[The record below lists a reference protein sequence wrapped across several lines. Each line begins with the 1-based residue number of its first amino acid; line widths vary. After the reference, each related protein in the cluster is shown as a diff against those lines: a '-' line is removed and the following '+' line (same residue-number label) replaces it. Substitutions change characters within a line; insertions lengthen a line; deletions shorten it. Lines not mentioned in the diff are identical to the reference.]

1 MDQHADGASV
11 KVDHPEQAA
20 AVDVEMHDAEAAGDE
35 QKSGAAEEAPKSEST
50 KQLSSSSDAAAA
62 KDAKAVGG
70 SDDKGQVKKE
80 SDKQED
86 HKKEG
91 QEKEK
96 EKVLDEGLLCA
107 FRYFD
112 KTGGHCQVIAVS
124 CCEDSHASLTNCT
137 KRKAHAIQNILQV
150 CHCHRPW

>member
-1 MDQHADGASV
+1 MDQRADGVSV

-35 QKSGAAEEAPKSEST
+35 QKSGTAEAAPKSEST
-50 KQLSSSSDAAAA
+50 TQLGSDAAAA

-70 SDDKGQVKKE
+70 SDDRGQVKKE

-96 EKVLDEGLLCA
+96 VLDEGLLCA

-112 KTGGHCQVIAVS
+112 KTGGQMIALS
-124 CCEDSHASLTNCT
+124 CSEDTHASLTNCT
-137 KRKAHAIQNILQV
+137 KRKTHASQNTLQV
-150 CHCHRPW
+150 CHCYRA

>member
-11 KVDHPEQAA
+11 KLDHPEQAA

-35 QKSGAAEEAPKSEST
+35 QKSGTAEAAPKSEST
-50 KQLSSSSDAAAA
+50 TQLGSSSDAAAA

-70 SDDKGQVKKE
+70 SDDRGQVKKE
-80 SDKQED
+80 SGKQED
-86 HKKEG
+86 HKKDG

-96 EKVLDEGLLCA
+96 EKEKVVDEGLLCA

-112 KTGGHCQVIAVS
+112 KTGGQVIAVS
-124 CCEDSHASLTNCT
+124 CCE
-137 KRKAHAIQNILQV
+137 AILM
-150 CHCHRPW
+150 PP

>member
-1 MDQHADGASV
+1 MDQCADGASV
-11 KVDHPEQAA
+11 KVDNPEQAA

-35 QKSGAAEEAPKSEST
+35 QKSGAAEAAPKSEST
-50 KQLSSSSDAAAA
+50 KQLGSSSDAVAA

-70 SDDKGQVKKE
+70 SDDKDQVKKE

-96 EKVLDEGLLCA
+96 VLDEELLCA

-112 KTGGHCQVIAVS
+112 KTGGQVIA
-124 CCEDSHASLTNCT
+124 
-137 KRKAHAIQNILQV
+137 
-150 CHCHRPW
+150 

>member
-1 MDQHADGASV
+1 M

-20 AVDVEMHDAEAAGDE
+20 SVDVEMQDAEAAGNE
-35 QKSGAAEEAPKSEST
+35 QKSDAAEATPKSEST
-50 KQLSSSSDAAAA
+50 KQSGSDAAVA
-62 KDAKAVGG
+62 KDAKAVSG
-70 SDDKGQVKKE
+70 SEDKGQVKKE

-96 EKVLDEGLLCA
+96 VLDEELLCA

-112 KTGGHCQVIAVS
+112 KTGVRVTS
-124 CCEDSHASLTNCT
+124 LNRSEDTHASPSNCT
-137 KRKAHAIQNILQV
+137 ICKARAL
-150 CHCHRPW
+150 

>member
-35 QKSGAAEEAPKSEST
+35 QKSGTAEAAPKSEST
-50 KQLSSSSDAAAA
+50 TQLGSDAAAA

-70 SDDKGQVKKE
+70 SDDRGQVKKE
-80 SDKQED
+80 ADKQED
-86 HKKEG
+86 HKKDG

-96 EKVLDEGLLCA
+96 EKVVDEGLLCA

-112 KTGGHCQVIAVS
+112 KTGGQVIAVS
-124 CCEDSHASLTNCT
+124 CCE
-137 KRKAHAIQNILQV
+137 AILM
-150 CHCHRPW
+150 PP

>member
-35 QKSGAAEEAPKSEST
+35 QKSGTAEAAPKSEST
-50 KQLSSSSDAAAA
+50 TQLGSDAAAA

-70 SDDKGQVKKE
+70 SDDRGQVKKE

-86 HKKEG
+86 HKKDG

-96 EKVLDEGLLCA
+96 EKVVDEGLLCA

-112 KTGGHCQVIAVS
+112 KTGGQVIAVS
-124 CCEDSHASLTNCT
+124 CCE
-137 KRKAHAIQNILQV
+137 AILM
-150 CHCHRPW
+150 PP